1 MRLVIVDRD
10 GVINEDSADYI
21 RSVDEMRFID
31 GSLEGL
37 GLLTQAG
44 FSVAV
49 ATNQSGIARGYF
61 DVDTLNRMHGALC
74 ARAAAVGAR
83 IDAVAFCPHGP
94 ADRCACRKPSP
105 GLLITLARRFSVG
118 IETTPFIGDSLRDLE
133 AGRAAGAIPILVR
146 TGNGVATANGL
157 SASLKA
163 VRIYKDLRAA
173 AAAIISAQ

>member
-74 ARAAAVGAR
+74 TRAAAVGAR

-118 IETTPFIGDSLRDLE
+118 IETHPSLGIHCAISKPAEPQAPSRFSYGLE
-133 AGRAAGAIPILVR
+133 
-146 TGNGVATANGL
+146 TG
-157 SASLKA
+157 
-163 VRIYKDLRAA
+163 LRL
-173 AAAIISAQ
+173 QTRCQPR

>member
-49 ATNQSGIARGYF
+49 ATGIARGYF

-133 AGRAAGAIPILVR
+133 AGRAAGHPDSR
-146 TGNGVATANGL
+146 TDWKRGCDCAESCSHLQGFEGGGGSDYL
-157 SASLKA
+157 SAI
-163 VRIYKDLRAA
+163 V
-173 AAAIISAQ
+173 

>member
-1 MRLVIVDRD
+1 
-10 GVINEDSADYI
+10 
-21 RSVDEMRFID
+21 
-31 GSLEGL
+31 
-37 GLLTQAG
+37 
-44 FSVAV
+44 
-49 ATNQSGIARGYF
+49 
-61 DVDTLNRMHGALC
+61 
-74 ARAAAVGAR
+74 
-83 IDAVAFCPHGP
+83 
-94 ADRCACRKPSP
+94 
-105 GLLITLARRFSVG
+105 LLITLARRFSVG